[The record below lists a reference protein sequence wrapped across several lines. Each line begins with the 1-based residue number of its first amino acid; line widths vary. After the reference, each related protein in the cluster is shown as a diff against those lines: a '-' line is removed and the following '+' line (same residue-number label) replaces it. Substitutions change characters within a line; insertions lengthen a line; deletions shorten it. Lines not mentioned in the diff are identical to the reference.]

1 MKAKTMVI
9 SSSTRRTTPAPGTD
23 RVLALCGGVGGAKLA
38 LGLDRMLAA
47 GRLTVVVNT
56 GDDFEHLGL
65 HVSPDLDTVLYTL
78 AGVSD
83 AERGWGRADE
93 SWNFMAALRELGG
106 DAWFALGDRD
116 LAVHV
121 ERTRR
126 LRAGE
131 TLTSIMAHM
140 ARRLRVT
147 ADIVPMTDDP
157 VHTIVHT
164 LEGSLPFQ
172 QYFVRHRAKP
182 VITGVSFAGAS
193 EARPN
198 PALMDA
204 LAGPGL
210 VAIVMCPSNPYL
222 SVDPILA
229 VPGIRE
235 ALRRA
240 AVPVIAVSP
249 IIGGQA
255 VKGPTA
261 KIMAELG
268 VGITSGAIADH
279 YRGLIDGLVID
290 AADAADADQVD
301 IEVEVS
307 QTLMRSIDDRRRLAG
322 TVLAF
327 AQRLASDVKRARTM
341 PKYGS

>member
-1 MKAKTMVI
+1 MMAAAPSVPGNA
-9 SSSTRRTTPAPGTD
+9 RQGTPMPETG

-38 LGLDRMLAA
+38 LGLDATLAA

-65 HVSPDLDTVLYTL
+65 YISPDLDTVLYTL

-83 AERGWGRADE
+83 VERGWGRAGE
-93 SWNFMAALRELGG
+93 SWNFMSALGELGG

-116 LAVHV
+116 LALHV

-131 TLTSIMAHM
+131 ALSSIMADM
-140 ARRLRVT
+140 ARRLKVK
-147 ADIVPMTDDP
+147 AEIVPMTDDP
-157 VHTIVHT
+157 VHTMVHT
-164 LEGSLPFQ
+164 GAGALPFQ
-172 QYFVRHRAKP
+172 EYFVRRRCEPSVSA
-182 VITGVSFAGAS
+182 VSFAGAE

-198 PALMDA
+198 TAMLRACGAPD
-204 LAGPGL
+204 LA
-210 VAIVMCPSNPYL
+210 AIVVCPSNPYL

-229 VPGIRE
+229 LPGIR
-235 ALRRA
+235 AAIRRA

-249 IIGGQA
+249 LIAGQA

-268 VGITSGAIADH
+268 FTAENGAIADH
-279 YRGLIDGLVID
+279 YRGLIDALVID
-290 AADAADADQVD
+290 AADAADADQID
-301 IEVEVS
+301 IEVEVAR
-307 QTLMRSIDDRRRLAG
+307 TLMRSSDDRQRLARIVLAVAGRLAG
-322 TVLAF
+322 RVKIAR
-327 AQRLASDVKRARTM
+327 AQETRVA
-341 PKYGS
+341 